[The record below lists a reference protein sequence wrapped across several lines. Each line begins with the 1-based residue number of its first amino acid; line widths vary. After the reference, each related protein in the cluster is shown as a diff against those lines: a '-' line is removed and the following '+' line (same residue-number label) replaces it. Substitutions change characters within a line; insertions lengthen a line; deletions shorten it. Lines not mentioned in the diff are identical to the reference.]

1 VEHGDSGVSGPDAGP
16 YSETFVRPVRR
27 VSGRSFGTYCAM
39 ITLALTGDVML
50 GRKVAEVLD
59 YHMRPE
65 APWGD
70 VMPLLDAA
78 DLRIINLECAITD
91 KERPWTRTPKVFH
104 FRAQPSAI
112 ETLRTARIDACSL
125 ANNHTLDFEE
135 QGLLDTLE
143 HLDTAGIRHAG
154 AGRNREQAA
163 DPAIL
168 NVPADHARRVALL
181 AFTDNEPPFA
191 AGIDR
196 PGTNYLPVS
205 LKPEVLRRVER
216 TVSYV
221 REMGVDTVIF
231 SNHWGPNMVQRPKE
245 IFRRFARAVIDRGV
259 DFYYGHSAHVFQGV
273 EIYRGKPILY
283 DTGDFIDDYVVDPK
297 LRNDWSFLFQVSV
310 EEGRLE
316 RLDLTPLKLSYAR
329 VDLAAGGE
337 RESIL
342 DRMERLSAEM
352 GTFFARR
359 EGALVLERG

>member
-1 VEHGDSGVSGPDAGP
+1 M
-16 YSETFVRPVRR
+16 FIRPVRR
-27 VSGRSFGTYCAM
+27 VWGRSCGTYCAM
-39 ITLALTGDVML
+39 IKLALTGDVML
-50 GRKVAEVLD
+50 GRGVAEGFD
-59 YHMRPE
+59 EHMRPE

-70 VMPLLDAA
+70 VMPLLAAA

-91 KERPWTRTPKVFH
+91 SERPWTRTPKVFH

-143 HLDTAGIRHAG
+143 HLDAAGIRHAG

-168 NVPADHARRVALL
+168 TVPADHTRRVALL

-205 LKPEVLRRVER
+205 LEPDVLWRVER

-221 REMGVDTVIF
+221 RELGVDTVIF

-245 IFRRFARAVIDRGV
+245 NFRRFARAVMDRGV
-259 DFYYGHSAHVFQGV
+259 DIYYGHSAHVFQGV

-283 DTGDFIDDYVVDPK
+283 DTGDFIDDYAVDPRM
-297 LRNDWSFLFQVSV
+297 RNDWSFLFQVSV
-310 EEGRLE
+310 EEGRFE
-316 RLDLTPLKLSYAR
+316 RLELIPVKLSYAR
-329 VDLAAGGE
+329 VDLATDGE

-342 DRMERLSAEM
+342 GRMERLSAEM
-352 GTFFARR
+352 GTVFARR
-359 EGALVLERG
+359 EGALVLEHS